1 MANSSSARAT
11 SRPWPGWSPRRSC
24 ARPAGMLRVGV
35 VALDGPKVAGKA
47 ADKTTAASTLDGQ
60 QGHASRC
67 PAIAVT
73 SSYSV

>member
-1 MANSSSARAT
+1 
-11 SRPWPGWSPRRSC
+11 
-24 ARPAGMLRVGV
+24 V